1 MTSTMRSMMTPRI
14 RRCLTTYPCHFSR
27 GHPDD
32 IDNEEYDDTE
42 NKTLQLG
49 QLVQPKHPPPMP
61 PATDHT
67 TRV

>member
-14 RRCLTTYPCHFSR
+14 SGCLTTYPCHFSR

-42 NKTLQLG
+42 NKWLLDYIPVSLQSR
-49 QLVQPKHPPPMP
+49 PP
-61 PATDHT
+61 
-67 TRV
+67 R